1 MKSGHTRSGPCL
13 TQGPLRLKSSQ
24 QNKEQQNGPCYRSLV
39 IGGFDLMD
47 LRILGEWVIPVAA
60 IILLLATELFGL
72 DEIAAGWNLVKRI
85 VKRMQE

>member
-1 MKSGHTRSGPCL
+1 
-13 TQGPLRLKSSQ
+13 
-24 QNKEQQNGPCYRSLV
+24 
-39 IGGFDLMD
+39 MD

-60 IILLLATELFGL
+60 IILLLATEVFGL